1 MMRPLFL
8 LAVLAVL
15 AAAAAPGAVL
25 AAPKCTFGTASNL
38 GFGPYDPISAPA
50 ADGTSTLTYQ
60 CPPGQGVRITLDAGS
75 SGSFAA
81 RTMRL
86 GVEVLRYNLYLDA
99 ARTTIWGDGSGGSS
113 PGPGVTT
120 RAGSTTTAW
129 VFGRIDAGQ
138 DAVAGAYSDTIR
150 VTFEL

>member
-1 MMRPLFL
+1 MKRPLFL
-8 LAVLAVL
+8 LALL
-15 AAAAAPGAVL
+15 AAAAPGAGL
-25 AAPKCTFGTASNL
+25 AAPKCNFGAASSL
-38 GFGPYDPISAPA
+38 GFGAYDPISASA
-50 ADGTSTLTYQ
+50 VDGTSTLTYQ
-60 CPPGQGVRITLDAGS
+60 CPPGQAVRITLDTGS
-75 SGSFAA
+75 SGTFAA
-81 RTMRL
+81 RTMRQ
-86 GVEVLRYNLYLDA
+86 GAEVLLYNLYLDA

-129 VFGRIDAGQ
+129 VFGRIDGSQ